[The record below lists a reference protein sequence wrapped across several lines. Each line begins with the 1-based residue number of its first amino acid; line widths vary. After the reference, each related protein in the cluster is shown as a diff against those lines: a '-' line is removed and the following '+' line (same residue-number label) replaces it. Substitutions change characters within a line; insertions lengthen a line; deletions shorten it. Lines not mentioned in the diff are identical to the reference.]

1 MIDILVYD
9 KQIFLGIFTVPEPP
23 KDQLITVYE
32 QVTCKDK
39 SYVTIDILYM
49 QDINYGIAI
58 TDKMIDYIKRNKI

>member
-39 SYVTIDILYM
+39 SHITIDILYM

-58 TDKMIDYIKRNKI
+58 TDKMVDYITRNKI

>member
-9 KQIFLGIFTVPEPP
+9 KQIFLGIFTVPEPT
-23 KDQLITVYE
+23 KDQLIAVYE

-39 SYVTIDILYM
+39 PHVTIDILYM

-58 TDKMIDYIKRNKI
+58 TDNMVDYIKRNKI